1 MLSRYI
7 LIQAIC
13 SGIIAGIIL
22 FQSIIIAPTIFTN
35 LESKD
40 SSKIIRTIFPK
51 LFIFL
56 TMIGLVSLSSSFL
69 FDENNATNYYVS
81 FFTVIASIVCYLL
94 IPMTNIAT
102 DNGEKKKFFYLHTFS
117 VITTLII
124 LVLNII
130 WIFLI

>member
-1 MLSRYI
+1 MGKYI

-13 SGIIAGIIL
+13 SGIIAGMIL
-22 FQSIIIAPTIFTN
+22 FQSIIIAPIIFTN

-69 FDENNATNYYVS
+69 FNQNNDSNYYVS
-81 FFTVIASIVCYLL
+81 FITVIASIICYLL
-94 IPMTNIAT
+94 IPMTNKAT
-102 DNGEKKKFFYLHTFS
+102 DNGEKKKFFYLHKFS
-117 VITTLII
+117 VTTTLII